1 MKAPSFAL
9 DKKTLLDWLL
19 RHGDKLVLALLV
31 AVALWLAWG
40 GIEAFRAGGTKD
52 TERPDAIAALAEKAR
67 VHIDRE
73 KKPPAGELPKR
84 ESLAALIGAWREP
97 ALGGDS
103 AGPAIREPLFGDFSR
118 RTKPDVL
125 PIEDLRAAAGIH
137 VVATKAAGA
146 TRKADDDAEAGGSAG
161 KLTPYVVVTGLVP
174 VSKQEA
180 EYKRRFSAVGFQDPS
195 RDVPV
200 WGAYQIERAEVGP
213 KGVGEWKVVMIGKP
227 GVDPLKDRDWEAAAD
242 EKLAEFALGPAPRTP
257 AYCGPIPRLVEGSW
271 GTDALHPRLAVA
283 RQATASD
290 YKLLRFFDGDVQ
302 PTVSYAYRVKHVV
315 ANPNYNDPARPEA
328 AIPPQDLEDPELAKA
343 AVLFSPMSTESQ
355 PVTVPVPTRI
365 LVEPLRK
372 AQRPEI
378 RNWKPGWVEIMILG
392 PGKRGRARALRSLVT
407 EPGGAANVDEKLA
420 DARNP
425 KPENRRSRGEDIVTD
440 QILLDVRGS
449 QQEDKSGFQEPFEI
463 LLRRPDGGFER
474 VTAVDSEP
482 LVDRYRDTLPKDDEK
497 AAEAKDGASDQPAKK
512 SDIDPFATPKKK

>member
-19 RHGDKLVLALLV
+19 RYGDKLALALLILT
-31 AVALWLAWG
+31 ALRLAWG
-40 GIEAFRAGGTKD
+40 GIEAFRAGGTTN

-84 ESLAALIGAWREP
+84 EPLGPLIGAWREP
-97 ALGGDS
+97 TLNADS
-103 AGPAIREPLFGDFSR
+103 GAVSFREPLFPDFSR

-146 TRKADDDAEAGGSAG
+146 SRKPDEEADAGAAAG

-180 EYKRRFSAVGFQDPS
+180 EFKRRFSAVGFQDPT
-195 RDVPV
+195 RDAPV

-213 KGVGEWKVVMIGKP
+213 KGVGEWKVVMTGKP
-227 GVDPLKDRDWEAAAD
+227 GVDPRKDRDWEAAAD
-242 EKLAEFALGPAPRTP
+242 EGLAEFALGPAAGTP
-257 AYCGPIPRLVEGSW
+257 VYCGPIPRLVEGAW
-271 GTDALHPRLAVA
+271 AADALHPRLAAA
-283 RQATASD
+283 RQGTAAD
-290 YKLLRFFDGDVQ
+290 YKLLRFFDADVQ

-315 ANPNYNDPARPEA
+315 VNPNYNDPARPEA

-343 AVLFSPMSTESQ
+343 AVLFSPLSNESR

-365 LVEPLRK
+365 LVETLRK
-372 AQRPEI
+372 VERSEI

-407 EPGGAANVDEKLA
+407 EPGGMANVDEKLA
-420 DARNP
+420 DAKNP
-425 KPENRRSRGEDIVTD
+425 KPENRRSKGEDIVTD
-440 QILLDVRGS
+440 QILLDVRG
-449 QQEDKSGFQEPFEI
+449 QQEDKAGIQEPFEI
-463 LLRRPDGGFER
+463 LMRRPDGGFER
-474 VTAVDSEP
+474 VTAVDSES

-497 AAEAKDGASDQPAKK
+497 PAEAKDGASDQPVKK
-512 SDIDPFATPKKK
+512 FDDDPFKKKK

>member
-1 MKAPSFAL
+1 MKAPGFAI

-19 RHGDKLVLALLV
+19 RYGDKLALALLII
-31 AVALWLAWG
+31 AALRLAWG
-40 GIEAFRAGGTKD
+40 GIEAFRAGGTSD

-84 ESLAALIGAWREP
+84 ESLTALINAWREP
-97 ALGGDS
+97 TIGGDATVTS
-103 AGPAIREPLFGDFSR
+103 IREPLFPDFSR

-125 PIEDLRAAAGIH
+125 PIEDLRASAGIH
-137 VVATKAAGA
+137 VVATKPPAGGV
-146 TRKADDDAEAGGSAG
+146 RKPDEEAGGPGG

-180 EYKRRFSAVGFQDPS
+180 EYKRRFSAVGFQDPT
-195 RDVPV
+195 RDTPV
-200 WGAYQIERAEVGP
+200 WGAYQIERAEVGAN
-213 KGVGEWKVVMIGKP
+213 GVGEWKVVMTGKP
-227 GVDPLKDRDWEAAAD
+227 GADPLRDRDWEAAV
-242 EKLAEFALGPAPRTP
+242 EEGIGEVTLAPSQRTP
-257 AYCGPIPRLVEGSW
+257 VYCGPIPRLTEGAW
-271 GTDALHPRLAVA
+271 GSDAMHPRFADG
-283 RQATASD
+283 RPETRSD

-302 PTVSYAYRVKHVV
+302 PTLSYVYRVKHVLM
-315 ANPNYNDPARPEA
+315 NPNYNDPARPEA

-343 AVLFSPMSTESQ
+343 IMLFSPLSNESS

-365 LVEPLRK
+365 LVESLRK
-372 AQRPEI
+372 TDRSEI

-407 EPGGAANVDEKLA
+407 EPGGMANVDEKFA
-420 DARNP
+420 DAKNP
-425 KPENRRSRGEDIVTD
+425 KPENRRSKGEDIVTD
-440 QILLDVRGS
+440 QLLVDVRGS
-449 QQEDKSGFQEPFEI
+449 QQEDKNRFQEPFEI

-474 VTAVDSEP
+474 ITAVDSES

-497 AAEAKDGASDQPAKK
+497 PDEPKAGTADQPAKK
-512 SDIDPFATPKKK
+512 PEDDPFSKPKKK